1 MAIVTLF
8 RQSAPKW
15 PGGPGVHVLEQRQ
28 RFMLISSCHKVLAAI
43 LAETAAVDG
52 DRLIGLDRGA
62 LINRGYCRHCVD
74 TLALSNRR

>member
-1 MAIVTLF
+1 
-8 RQSAPKW
+8 
-15 PGGPGVHVLEQRQ
+15 
-28 RFMLISSCHKVLAAI
+28 MLISSCHKVLAAI